1 MFRVDKY
8 IDKGLWAAGSQLLYL
23 VYGIIAIFL
32 VVKVLPQEEFGSYI
46 LSQGIVQFVAMTS
59 SSMVY
64 NYMVRELSVDDWDP
78 LLPFNSFVLSLAFH
92 IVIFA
97 PFIYFSDQISNA
109 LNTPSLAP
117 LLLRAIP
124 IQLGG
129 LFLINFFR
137 RLIISSRD
145 PIKLF
150 AVNGVY
156 FLMLSS
162 GLLYLNITGELTTAK
177 QVIYLAAA
185 SGFVSAIFGWLFI
198 QNVLKGS
205 RAILSLVQQK
215 RILNFG
221 KYVVGA
227 SSANTIANS
236 IDSYVIAYILGP
248 LQVAFYNSAKVLFR
262 FYQTISQLMDITV
275 FPYGSK
281 LAKEGRINELTA
293 LYEKIL
299 CFIYVVLLP
308 VNVVAVIFMKPLFEF
323 IYGDRYE
330 GAYIIM
336 QLLIVSATFAP
347 AVSLSA
353 YLTFAMGKPKTVFTA
368 RIVQLVVTLTAGILL
383 TKHMG
388 ALGMAWAVIG
398 GMVIQVYFLTLK
410 MKSLLPVTLKGVLMR
425 VKDIVPFIRNL
436 PRLLN

>member
-23 VYGIIAIFL
+23 VYGVIAIFL
-32 VVKVLPQEEFGSYI
+32 VVRVLPQEEFGLYI
-46 LSQGIVQFVAMTS
+46 LSQGIVQFVVMIS
-59 SSMVY
+59 GSMVY
-64 NYMVRELSVDDWDP
+64 NYMVRELSVVDWDP
-78 LLPFNSFVLSLAFH
+78 VLPFNSFVLSLSFH

-97 PFIYFSDQISNA
+97 PFIYLSDQISTA
-109 LNTPSLAP
+109 LNTPLLAP
-117 LLLRAIP
+117 LLLNAIP

-137 RLIISSRD
+137 KLIISSRN
-145 PIKLF
+145 PKKLF
-150 AVNGVY
+150 ALNGVY
-156 FLMLSS
+156 FGLLSS

-177 QVIYLAAA
+177 QVIYLTAA
-185 SGFVSAIFGWLFI
+185 SGFGSAVVGWLFS
-198 QNVLKGS
+198 QNLLKRS
-205 RAILSLVQQK
+205 RVILSFVHQK

-227 SSANTIANS
+227 SSANTIAS
-236 IDSYVIAYILGP
+236 SVDSYIIAYILGP

-262 FYQTISQLMDITV
+262 FYQTISQMMDITV

-281 LAKEGRINELTA
+281 LAKEGRISELTA

-308 VNVVAVIFMKPLFEF
+308 VNVVAIIFMKPLFEF

-336 QLLIVSATFAP
+336 QLLIVSATLGP

-353 YLTFAMGKPKTVFTA
+353 YLIFALGKPKTVFAA
-368 RIVQLVVTLTAGILL
+368 RIFQLIVTVVAGIFLIQ
-383 TKHMG
+383 KMG
-388 ALGMAWAVIG
+388 TQGMAWAYIS
-398 GMVIQVYFLTLK
+398 GMFVQVYFLTLK
-410 MKSLLPVTLKGVLMR
+410 MKSILPVTLKGVLMR
-425 VKDIVPFIRNL
+425 VKDIVPFIKNL
-436 PRLLN
+436 LRLSD